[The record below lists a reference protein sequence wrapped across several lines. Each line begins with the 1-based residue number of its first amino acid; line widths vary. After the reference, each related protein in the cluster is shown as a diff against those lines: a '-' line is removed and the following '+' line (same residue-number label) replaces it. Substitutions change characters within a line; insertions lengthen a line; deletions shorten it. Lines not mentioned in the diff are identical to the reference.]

1 MSRYQPAP
9 PMAPIAQVIA
19 WSLEVVRGRKMG
31 ASYALG
37 AGETTLGNALA
48 GARGFDLS
56 EQEGDTPRR
65 MEGRHAVL
73 SAAGPELTIRDLD
86 SPGGTFVN
94 RQRLLAGQT
103 RRLQPG
109 DLIQLG
115 GVQLEVKQGGAPP
128 APLFSPTA
136 PPAPHAAP
144 RPAPV
149 AVGGRLPA
157 PFAFATAQCRTW
169 DDFLVHAAQ
178 NWRALCD
185 ELTSGR
191 LAEFLRRINR
201 SDLVPPAPTNR
212 SADDQLDDWLARI
225 PATASSAPELDV
237 HPETLLIKA
246 ATGGGITRHALRIT
260 NVGYRL
266 LKCTARVEP
275 PGTRWLR
282 LRPEHDRRQ
291 LPTIDESDLP
301 VEVELP
307 DSLDRPLQAAIV
319 IESNGGTRRISVRIE
334 RPSDEVVIPAAGA
347 TGRTVPMW
355 GEQLRQW
362 LAPQKPP
369 ARLAYACGGLVL
381 MRLFLML
388 TNALPIGTRGDNALA
403 PRLSSLAVV
412 FVAVGAILAYRFA
425 TRRGDR
431 TDLPAAGFAGGILGL
446 LAAAC
451 SFAVV
456 RSGESVLG
464 SWASSFWAVLVLWA
478 ALGASTALLSILIV
492 PFRATEPE
500 AAR

>member
-1 MSRYQPAP
+1 
-9 PMAPIAQVIA
+9 
-19 WSLEVVRGRKMG
+19 
-31 ASYALG
+31 
-37 AGETTLGNALA
+37 
-48 GARGFDLS
+48 
-56 EQEGDTPRR
+56 
-65 MEGRHAVL
+65 MEGRHAL
-73 SAAGPELTIRDLD
+73 ITAAGAELMIRDLD

-103 RRLQPG
+103 RRLQAG
-109 DLIQLG
+109 DVIQLG
-115 GVQLEVKQGGAPP
+115 SVQLEVKQRGAPP
-128 APLFSPTA
+128 APVFSPTG

-144 RPAPV
+144 PPAPL
-149 AVGGRLPA
+149 AAGGRLPA
-157 PFAFATAQCRTW
+157 PFAFSTAQCRTW

-178 NWRALCD
+178 NWRALRD

-201 SDLVPPAPTNR
+201 PDLVPRAPADQSP
-212 SADDQLDDWLARI
+212 DDQLDDWLARI
-225 PATASSAPELDV
+225 PATASSAPEIDV
-237 HPETLLIKA
+237 HPETLVVKA
-246 ATGGGITRHALRIT
+246 ASRGGITKHALRIT

-275 PGTRWLR
+275 PGTPWLR
-282 LRPEHDRRQ
+282 IRPEHDGRPW
-291 LPTIDESDLP
+291 PTIDETDLP

-307 DSLDRPLQAAIV
+307 ETLDRPRQAAIV

-334 RPSDEVVIPAAGA
+334 RPSDELVIPEARA
-347 TGRTVPMW
+347 TGRVVPMW
-355 GEQLRQW
+355 GGQIRQW
-362 LAPQKPP
+362 LAPQKPL

-381 MRLFLML
+381 VRLFLML
-388 TNALPIGTRGDNALA
+388 TNALPIGTRGDNPLA
-403 PRLSSLAVV
+403 PRLSSLAFV

-425 TRRGDR
+425 TKRGDR

-446 LAAAC
+446 FAAAC

-478 ALGASTALLSILIV
+478 ALGASAALISILMV